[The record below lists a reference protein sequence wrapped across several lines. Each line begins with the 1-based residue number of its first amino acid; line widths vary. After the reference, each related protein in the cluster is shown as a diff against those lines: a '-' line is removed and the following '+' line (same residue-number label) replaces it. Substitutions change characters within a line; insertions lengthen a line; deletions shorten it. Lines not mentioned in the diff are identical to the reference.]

1 MGFRMLNSKKFS
13 YFRKHLLGSLCIG
26 ITALIIIYLLWYPAP
41 LATATGANKLIL
53 MLIIID
59 MIIGPLLGLI
69 VYKEAKKSLK
79 FDLACIVVLQL
90 SAFVYGV
97 WHIADGRPAW
107 VVFNADR
114 FELVRNNEVIHDEEV
129 KPQYQSAA
137 WTGPQFVAIQAAENT
152 QKKNDDLFI
161 EVMSG
166 VKLSQFNARYVELG
180 QLKPQIRRSAQ
191 PLTQLKKYN
200 NEQHTKKA
208 LERYTTA
215 AYYLPLISSQ
225 QDLSVLLDQ
234 HYKVIKIVNLKPW

>member
-1 MGFRMLNSKKFS
+1 MLNSKKFS
-13 YFRKHLLGSLCIG
+13 YFIKHLLTSLFIG
-26 ITALIIIYLLWYPAP
+26 LSVLLLIYWLWYPAP

-53 MLIIID
+53 MLVLID
-59 MIIGPLLGLI
+59 IIIGPLLGLI

>member
-1 MGFRMLNSKKFS
+1 MFNSKKFS
-13 YFRKHLLGSLCIG
+13 YFRKHLLASLFIG
-26 ITALIIIYLLWYPAP
+26 LSALLVIYWLWYPAP

-53 MLIIID
+53 MLIIVDI
-59 MIIGPLLGLI
+59 IIGPLLGFI
-69 VYKEAKKSLK
+69 VYKESKKSLK
-79 FDLACIVVLQL
+79 FDLACIIALQL
-90 SAFVYGV
+90 TAFCYGI

-114 FELVRNNEVIHDEEV
+114 FELVRNNEVIHDGEV

>member
-1 MGFRMLNSKKFS
+1 MLNSKKVR
-13 YFRKHLLGSLCIG
+13 YFIKHLLASLFIG
-26 ITALIIIYLLWYPAP
+26 LSALLVIYWLWYPTP
-41 LATATGANKLIL
+41 LATASGANKIIL
-53 MLIIID
+53 MLVLID
-59 MIIGPLLGLI
+59 MIIGPLLGFI

-79 FDLACIVVLQL
+79 FDLACIIALQL
-90 SAFVYGV
+90 TAFCYGI

-107 VVFNADR
+107 LVFNADR

>member
-1 MGFRMLNSKKFS
+1 MLKSKKTS
-13 YFRKHLLGSLCIG
+13 YFIKNLLASIFIG
-26 ITALIIIYLLWYPAP
+26 LSALLVVYWLWYPAP

-53 MLIIID
+53 MLVLID
-59 MIIGPLLGLI
+59 IIIGPLLGLI